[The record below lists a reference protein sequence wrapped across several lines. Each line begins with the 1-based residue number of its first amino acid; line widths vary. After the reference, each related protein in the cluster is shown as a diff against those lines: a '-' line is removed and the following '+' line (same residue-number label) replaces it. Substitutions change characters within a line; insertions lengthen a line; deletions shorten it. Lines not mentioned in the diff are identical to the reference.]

1 VDAFL
6 TTVNSVLPAFL
17 LIAAGV
23 WTGKRFPDLKMET
36 LTQLTVYLLIPA
48 LVFRALATTQ
58 LTLSVAVLIA
68 VAYLLYLV
76 VLGLFTY
83 LASGGLDGKARRG
96 LVVTSLFG
104 NTGNMGLP
112 ITLFAYGEAGLE
124 RGVVVFVLSLI
135 AMFAVGPTL
144 LMGGGG
150 LGTRLAA
157 ALRLPPLW
165 AALAGL
171 AFNVWS
177 LPLPISLARG
187 VSLLA
192 DAAIPVMLLSLGVQ
206 VYRSWGWE
214 LDTTAL
220 RASLLRLGLGPLVA
234 YLAGV
239 TLGLEALELR
249 VLVMMAAMPSAVTMF
264 VVAVEVG
271 GDYEGIART
280 VVATTV
286 GSLAAILAVIV
297 LLPP

>member
-1 VDAFL
+1 MDAFL
-6 TTVNSVLPAFL
+6 TTVNAVLPAFL
-17 LIAAGV
+17 LIAAGM
-23 WTGKRFPDLKMET
+23 WAGKRFPDLKMET
-36 LTQLTVYLLIPA
+36 LTQLTVYLLLPA

-68 VAYLLYLV
+68 AAYLLYLV
-76 VLGLFTY
+76 ALGLFTY
-83 LASGGLDGKARRG
+83 LASGGLDGKARRA

-124 RGVVVFVLSLI
+124 RGVVVFILSLA
-135 AMFAVGPTL
+135 AMFALGPTL
-144 LMGGGG
+144 LKRGGGFVSR
-150 LGTRLAA
+150 LGT

-165 AALAGL
+165 AALLGL
-171 AFNVWS
+171 AFNLWA
-177 LPLPISLARG
+177 LPLPLSVARG

-206 VYRSWGWE
+206 VYRSWVWE
-214 LDTTAL
+214 LDATAL
-220 RASLLRLGLGPLVA
+220 RASLFRLGFGPLVA
-234 YLAGV
+234 YGAGLA
-239 TLGLEALELR
+239 LGLEALELR
-249 VLVMMAAMPSAVTMF
+249 VLVLMAAMPSAVTMF